1 MPPGMVLNSFLFPVY
16 ILCPCDFI
24 QFFGFKYHL
33 YSFSSQI
40 YISGSSH
47 FWAPQSQVCLPTWH
61 IHLDVWKVFQTEEQL
76 GSYYSNQAIVS
87 GGLY

>member
-1 MPPGMVLNSFLFPVY
+1 MPPDTVLNSVLFPVF

-24 QFFGFKYHL
+24 QFCGFKYHL

-47 FWAPQSQVCLPTWH
+47 FWAAQSQIQLPSWY
-61 IHLDVWKVFQTEEQL
+61 IHLDVWKVFQMEEQL
-76 GSYYSNQAIVS
+76 GSNYSNQAIAD
-87 GGLY
+87 GGLC